1 MEFFSHLLLAFQ
13 VAFEPLNL
21 LLCLIGV
28 FIGTL
33 VGVLPG
39 LGPTATI
46 SLLLPITFKMGPV
59 QAIILLAGISYGAF
73 YGGSTTSILIN
84 IPGEAASVVTCID
97 GYQMARKGRAGPALG
112 MSAIGSFIGGTF
124 ALVMLMLLAP
134 PIAGA
139 ALQFGPPEFV
149 ALAFL
154 GLTLVTYL
162 SSGSMVKALMMAAV
176 GLLLGYIGAD
186 IVTGKERFTLGI
198 TKLIGGL
205 DLVPVVMGLF
215 GISEVLLNI
224 EKSSA
229 AREVFQTNIKE
240 VLPTRRDW
248 RLSMGAISRGSV
260 LGFFLGV
267 IPGGGA
273 LIASFASYALE
284 KRIAKDPS
292 QFGKGDIRGVAG
304 PETANNAGAGGAFI
318 PLLSIGFPCNV
329 LMAVLLGGFMIHGV
343 IPGPR
348 LMEEHPQLFWG
359 VVGSMYIGNAM
370 LLILN
375 LPLIGLWV
383 RILKVPYS
391 LLFPLIFL
399 FCLIGA
405 YTLGNNTQDVYLMIL
420 FGVIGY
426 LMKKFQ
432 YEPAPLILALV
443 LGPTLES
450 GFRQSLI
457 LSNGSFLIFLSRP
470 ISAVLVCIAFFLLVS
485 PIVLRVW
492 GKKRPGLLVRGD
504 EDI

>member
-1 MEFFSHLLLAFQ
+1 MDFLSHFSLAFQ
-13 VAFEPLNL
+13 VALEPINL

-28 FIGTL
+28 FLGTL

-59 QAIILLAGISYGAF
+59 PAIILLAGISYGAF

-112 MSAIGSFIGGTF
+112 IAAMGSFIGGTF
-124 ALVMLMLLAP
+124 AIFLLMLLAP
-134 PIAGA
+134 PIASA

-162 SSGSMVKALMMAAV
+162 STGSMVKSLMMACV

-186 IVTGKERFTLGI
+186 IVTGRERFTMGM

-224 EKSSA
+224 EKSTVS
-229 AREVFQTNIKE
+229 REVFQTKIKE
-240 VLPTRRDW
+240 LLPTRKDW
-248 RLSMGAISRGSV
+248 KISAGPIARGSI

-273 LIASFASYALE
+273 LIASFASYAME
-284 KRIAKDPS
+284 KRIAKDPQS
-292 QFGKGDIRGVAG
+292 FGRGDIRGVAG

-318 PLLSIGFPCNV
+318 PLLTIGIPCNV

-348 LMEEHPQLFWG
+348 LMEDHPQLFWG
-359 VVGSMYIGNAM
+359 VLGSMYVGNLM

-383 RILKVPYS
+383 KILKVPYS
-391 LLFPLIFL
+391 LLVPLIFL
-399 FCLIGA
+399 FCLVGA

-420 FGVIGY
+420 FGVVGY
-426 LMKKFQ
+426 LLKKFQ
-432 YEPAPLILALV
+432 YEPAPLVLALV

-457 LSNGSFLIFLSRP
+457 LSNGSFLIFFSRP
-470 ISAVLVCIAFFLLVS
+470 ISAVLVSAALFLLLS
-485 PIVLRVW
+485 PVILRWFGRRRIGLMVQ
-492 GKKRPGLLVRGD
+492 GKEEL
-504 EDI
+504 

>member
-1 MEFFSHLLLAFQ
+1 MDFLSHFSLAFQ
-13 VAFEPLNL
+13 VALEPINL

-28 FIGTL
+28 FLGTL

-59 QAIILLAGISYGAF
+59 PAIILLAGISYGAF

-112 MSAIGSFIGGTF
+112 IAAMGSFIGGTF
-124 ALVMLMLLAP
+124 AIFLLMLLAP

-162 SSGSMVKALMMAAV
+162 STGSMVKSLMMACV

-186 IVTGKERFTLGI
+186 IVTGRERFTMGV

-224 EKSSA
+224 EKSTVS
-229 AREVFQTNIKE
+229 REVFQTKIKQL
-240 VLPTRRDW
+240 LPTRKDW
-248 RLSMGAISRGSV
+248 KISAGPIARGSI

-273 LIASFASYALE
+273 LIASFASYAME
-284 KRIAKDPS
+284 KRIAKDPHS
-292 QFGKGDIRGVAG
+292 FGRGDIRGVAG

-318 PLLSIGFPCNV
+318 PLLTIGIPCNV

-348 LMEEHPQLFWG
+348 LMEDHPQLFWG
-359 VVGSMYIGNAM
+359 VLGSMYVGNLM

-383 RILKVPYS
+383 KILKVPYS

-399 FCLIGA
+399 FCLVGA

-420 FGVIGY
+420 FGVVGY

-432 YEPAPLILALV
+432 YEPAPLVLALV

-457 LSNGSFLIFLSRP
+457 LSNGSFLIFFSRP
-470 ISAVLVCIAFFLLVS
+470 ISAVLVSAALFLLLS
-485 PIVLRVW
+485 PVILRWFGRRRIGLMVQ
-492 GKKRPGLLVRGD
+492 GKEEL
-504 EDI
+504 

>member
-1 MEFFSHLLLAFQ
+1 MDLVHHFSMAFQ
-13 VAFEPLNL
+13 VALEPLNL
-21 LLCLIGV
+21 LLCFIGV
-28 FIGTL
+28 FVGTL

-46 SLLLPITFKMGPV
+46 SLLLPVTFKLTTV
-59 QAIILLAGISYGAF
+59 QAIIMLAGIAYGAF

-97 GYQMARKGRAGPALG
+97 GYQMARRGRAGPALG
-112 MSAIGSFIGGTF
+112 ISAFGSFIGGTF
-124 ALVMLMLLAP
+124 ALVLLAVLAP
-134 PIAGA
+134 PIASA
-139 ALQFGPPEFV
+139 ALNFGPPEFF

-162 SSGSMVKALMMAAV
+162 SSGSMVRALMMAFV
-176 GLLLGYIGAD
+176 GLLMGYIGAD
-186 IVTGKERFTLGI
+186 IVTGNERFTFGM

-205 DLVPVVMGLF
+205 DIVPVVMGLF

-224 EKSSA
+224 EKSSET
-229 AREVFQTNIKE
+229 REVFQTQIKE
-240 VLPTRRDW
+240 LLPTRDDW
-248 RLSMGAISRGSV
+248 KKSSGAITRGSV

-284 KRIAKDPS
+284 KRIARDPEN
-292 QFGKGDIRGVAG
+292 FGKGDIRGVAG

-318 PLLSIGFPCNV
+318 PLLTIGIPCNV
-329 LMAVLLGGFMIHGV
+329 VMAVLMGAFMVHGV

-359 VVGSMYIGNAM
+359 VLGSMYIGNV
-370 LLILN
+370 LLLVLN

-383 RILKVPYS
+383 KILKIPYS

-405 YTLGNNTQDVYLMIL
+405 YTLGNNTQDVYLMII
-420 FGVIGY
+420 FGVAGY
-426 LMKKFQ
+426 LMKKNG

-443 LGPTLES
+443 LGPTLEN

-457 LSNGSFLIFLSRP
+457 LANGNPVIFISRP
-470 ISAVLVCIAFFLLVS
+470 ISAVFIFVALFLLLS
-485 PIVLRVW
+485 PPILKRF
-492 GKKRPGLLVRGD
+492 GKKRPGLLVEGK
-504 EDI
+504 EDF

>member
-1 MEFFSHLLLAFQ
+1 MDLLQHLGLAFQ

-21 LLCLIGV
+21 FLCLLGV
-28 FIGTL
+28 FVGTM

-46 SLLLPITFKMGPV
+46 SLLLPVTFKLGPV
-59 QAIILLAGISYGAF
+59 QAIIMLAGIAYGAF

-97 GYQMARKGRAGPALG
+97 GYQMARRGRAGPALG
-112 MSAIGSFIGGTF
+112 IAAFGSFIGGTF
-124 ALVMLMLLAP
+124 ALVMLAVLAP
-134 PIAGA
+134 PIASA
-139 ALQFGPPEFV
+139 ALNFGPPEFF
-149 ALAFL
+149 ALALL

-162 SSGSMVKALMMAAV
+162 SSGSMIRSLMMAAV

-186 IVTGKERFTLGI
+186 IVTGNERFTFGF
-198 TKLIGGL
+198 TKLIGGI
-205 DLVPVVMGLF
+205 DIVPSVMGLF

-224 EKSSA
+224 ERSSGT
-229 AREVFQTNIKE
+229 REVFQTQIKE
-240 VLPTRRDW
+240 LLPTRRDW
-248 RLSMGAISRGSV
+248 GKSIGAISRGSV

-284 KRIAKDPS
+284 KKIARDPEN
-292 QFGKGDIRGVAG
+292 FGKGDIRGVAG

-318 PLLSIGFPCNV
+318 PLLTIGIPCNV
-329 LMAVLLGGFMIHGV
+329 VMAVLMGAFMIHGV

-348 LMEEHPQLFWG
+348 LMEEHPSLFWG
-359 VVGSMYIGNAM
+359 VLGSMYIGNV
-370 LLILN
+370 LLLVLN

-383 RILKVPYS
+383 KILKIPYA

-399 FCLIGA
+399 FCLIGS
-405 YTLGNNTQDVYLMIL
+405 YTLGNNTQDIYLMII
-420 FGVIGY
+420 FGVAGY
-426 LMKKFQ
+426 LMKKYR

-443 LGPTLES
+443 LGPTFEN

-457 LSNGSFLIFLSRP
+457 LANGNPLIFLTRP
-470 ISAVLVCIAFFLLVS
+470 LSAVFVIASLLLLLS
-485 PIVLRVW
+485 PVLLSLAGR
-492 GKKRPGLLVRGD
+492 KRPGLLVSGK
-504 EDI
+504 EDF

>member
-1 MEFFSHLLLAFQ
+1 MDLVHHFSMAFQ
-13 VAFEPLNL
+13 VALEPLNL
-21 LLCLIGV
+21 LLCFIGV
-28 FIGTL
+28 FVGTL

-46 SLLLPITFKMGPV
+46 SLLLPVTFKLTTV
-59 QAIILLAGISYGAF
+59 QAIIMLAGIAYGAF

-97 GYQMARKGRAGPALG
+97 GYQMARRGRAGPALG
-112 MSAIGSFIGGTF
+112 ISAFGSFIGGTF
-124 ALVMLMLLAP
+124 ALVLLAVLAP
-134 PIAGA
+134 PIASA
-139 ALQFGPPEFV
+139 ALNFGPPEFF

-162 SSGSMVKALMMAAV
+162 SSGSMVRALMMALV
-176 GLLLGYIGAD
+176 GLLMGYIGAD
-186 IVTGKERFTLGI
+186 IVTGNERFTFGM

-205 DLVPVVMGLF
+205 DIVPVVMGLF

-224 EKSSA
+224 EKSSET
-229 AREVFQTNIKE
+229 REVFQTQIKE
-240 VLPTRRDW
+240 LLPTREDW
-248 RLSMGAISRGSV
+248 KKSSGAITRGSV

-284 KRIAKDPS
+284 KRIARDS
-292 QFGKGDIRGVAG
+292 ENFGRGDIRGVAG

-318 PLLSIGFPCNV
+318 PLLTIGIPCNV
-329 LMAVLLGGFMIHGV
+329 VMAVLMGAFMVHGV

-348 LMEEHPQLFWG
+348 LMEDHPQLFWG
-359 VVGSMYIGNAM
+359 VLGSMYIGNV
-370 LLILN
+370 LLLVLN

-383 RILKVPYS
+383 KILKIPYS

-405 YTLGNNTQDVYLMIL
+405 YTLGNNTQDVYLMII
-420 FGVIGY
+420 FGVAGY
-426 LMKKFQ
+426 LMKKYG

-443 LGPTLES
+443 LGPTLEN

-457 LSNGSFLIFLSRP
+457 LANGNPVIFISRP
-470 ISAVLVCIAFFLLVS
+470 ISAVFIFVALFLLVS
-485 PIVLRVW
+485 PPILRRF
-492 GKKRPGLLVRGD
+492 GKKRPGLLVEGK
-504 EDI
+504 EDF